1 MTLEHAGPGYI
12 NVDDPPSC
20 RYCPDHPAMDR
31 LSRTVYECPKC
42 CYELNIETAEECG
55 DE

>member
-12 NVDDPPSC
+12 EVDDPPSC

-42 CYELNIETAEECG
+42 CYELNLETAEECG